1 MRIITLEQLQL
12 YCEKYNLSH
21 YSSTDNDNAMVI
33 VQVPGEFKEETSLKF
48 SGEETVGLLPVTLQ
62 SCHIYENRNGSYI
75 SKATMKKA
83 MPSFSNRPI
92 LGHIIQKDDGSYDFD
107 SHNMEIIDDPWNE
120 GGQRTHYIE
129 QPIGIIPES
138 CNARLEYDE
147 EKEKTYVVVD
157 GWIYEDYGNGAAEII
172 KEKGGTKV
180 SVELGIKD
188 FSYNPKKKRLEIE
201 DFTFLGVTVLGEHV
215 GEGMLGSNLKLSDF
229 CSTENNMV
237 DFAQVSE
244 EIKEL
249 NMKIKHI
256 EELYL
261 KKGGNG
267 LKLDELLQ
275 KYNVKEEDLDFE
287 VEGLNDE
294 ELEKIFSEKFETDDA
309 SDVDAGDNLT
319 EDELDS
325 STDVPDGNDSDA
337 DADLDS
343 DMQVDGEGL
352 EEDEED
358 TDEDVEKAETNNET
372 PKKKTYSVNFGE
384 KTYTFENS
392 LDEVIYS
399 LELLVNNT
407 YSESDNAY
415 YGVKVYDKYVV
426 MVDYWTGK
434 AFKQSYKVRS
444 GSYSLTGDRVE
455 VYARYVTKEEDA
467 ALDEMR
473 SKFSEMETR
482 LNDYIAKEEANK
494 KQELITSEDYSSIAD
509 MEEFKEL
516 TKNIDDYSLSELTT
530 KCDALLLQCA
540 KQKNKF
546 SASNTV
552 DAKNKIRTVIK
563 KEEKYSPYGTLFQE
577 YK

>member
-12 YCEKYNLSH
+12 YCEKSNLSH
-21 YSSTDNDNAMVI
+21 YSSIANDNAMVI
-33 VQVPGEFKEETSLKF
+33 VQVPGEFRKDTSIKFSDEETD
-48 SGEETVGLLPVTLQ
+48 GLLPVTLQ

-75 SKATMKKA
+75 SKASMKKA

-92 LGHIIQKDDGSYDFD
+92 LGHIIQKDDGTYDFD
-107 SHNMEIIDDPWNE
+107 SHNMEIVDDPWNE
-120 GGQRTHYIE
+120 GEQRTHYIE

-147 EKEKTYVVVD
+147 KKEKTYVVVD

-180 SVELGIKD
+180 SVELGVKE
-188 FSYNPKKKRLEIE
+188 FSYNSKKKRLEIE
-201 DFTFLGVTVLGEHV
+201 EFVFMGVTVLGEHV

-237 DFAQVSE
+237 DFAQVSK
-244 EIKEL
+244 EIQEL

-261 KKGGNG
+261 EKGGNG

-309 SDVDAGDNLT
+309 SDVDVGDNLT

-325 STDVPDGNDSDA
+325 STDIPDGNDSDT
-337 DADLDS
+337 DTDLDS

-358 TDEDVEKAETNNET
+358 TDEDVEKAEINDET
-372 PKKKTYSVNFGE
+372 SKKKTYSVNLGE

-467 ALDEMR
+467 ALDDMR
-473 SKFSEMETR
+473 SKFSEMETK

-494 KQELITSEDYSSIAD
+494 KQELITSEDYSLIAD